1 MNTRDELALSQVI
14 NIPHRGLGH
23 QQFTAL
29 RKVAREKNMP
39 MFQVGECCATTLLL
53 KIYKT
58 LAAVFSWRQGTHVI
72 VKCLRNCRPQQDTKM
87 NNEF

>member
-39 MFQVGECCATTLLL
+39 MFQVDEHFAAILLL

-58 LAAVFSWRQGTHVI
+58 VTTVFLGGKEHM
-72 VKCLRNCRPQQDTKM
+72 L
-87 NNEF
+87 